1 MENGIVLLD
10 KDAGVSSRD
19 VDDAL
24 EKLFHTK
31 KVGHLGTLDPFAT
44 GLLVIGLNKGTKFLP
59 YLDDS
64 KKSYIATLKLG
75 FHSST
80 GDPEGTI
87 AAGDPA
93 PELHERRNR
102 RKF

>member
-1 MENGIVLLD
+1 MMRS
-10 KDAGVSSRD
+10 KSS
-19 VDDAL
+19 
-24 EKLFHTK
+24 FTPK
-31 KVGHLGTLDPFAT
+31 KWAILGTLDPFAT

-80 GDPEGTI
+80 GDPEGEIT
-87 AAGDPA
+87 AGDPV
-93 PELHERRNR
+93 PELTKEGIAQVLFSLARASNSRR
-102 RKF
+102 